1 MLPDLQKLIEALYKH
16 QVEFIIV
23 GGMAAVAQGAP
34 VTTFDLDICY
44 RRTPE
49 NHERL
54 AAALSPFNPT
64 LRGAPEGLPFVF
76 DAKTLSMGCNFTLS
90 TDAGD
95 IDLLGELTI
104 IGSYEALEP
113 RAQTLDIFGF
123 PVKVMH
129 LRDLIL
135 VKEAIGRL
143 KDRAV
148 LEVLKETL
156 RLSEEEIGG
165 NDALAKI

>member
-1 MLPDLQKLIEALYKH
+1 MLPDLQKLIEALCRH

-49 NHERL
+49 NLERL
-54 AAALSPFNPT
+54 VVALSPFNPT
-64 LRGAPEGLPFVF
+64 LRGAPEELPFVF
-76 DAKTLSMGCNFTLS
+76 DARTLSMGCNFTLS

-95 IDLLGELTI
+95 VDLLGELTV
-104 IGSYEALEP
+104 IGSYDALEP
-113 RAQTLDIFGF
+113 KAQTLDIFGF

-129 LRDLIL
+129 LRDLIR

-148 LEVLKETL
+148 LEILKETL

-165 NDALAKI
+165 NHAPAEI

>member
-1 MLPDLQKLIEALYKH
+1 MLPDLQKLIEALCRY
-16 QVEFIIV
+16 QVEFIVV

-49 NHERL
+49 NLEKL
-54 AAALSPFNPT
+54 VVALSPFNPT
-64 LRGAPEGLPFVF
+64 LRGVPEGLPFVF

-95 IDLLGELTI
+95 IDLMGELTV

-129 LRDLIL
+129 LRDLIR

-148 LEVLKETL
+148 LEILKETL
-156 RLSEEEIGG
+156 KLSEEETGG
-165 NDALAKI
+165 NDASAEI